1 VSEFRLD
8 PQAVI
13 ADLDELA
20 QQSGGRFAGAKRLAW
35 TPQWLA
41 ARSWLTSKLTDIG
54 LEPERDQAG
63 NLWARI
69 DGDDDRFLIVGSHID
84 AVPDGGWLDGALGL
98 MTALETVRQLSRA
111 GVRPPVGVRFVDWAD
126 EEGAR
131 FGRSLIGS
139 SACAGNLN
147 PDDVRGLQ
155 DANGV
160 TLADGLAECG
170 VDLDAAPAAADRL
183 SGALAYLELHIE
195 QGPVLLDGGRLA
207 SAVSGTFGVERH
219 LMTFLGQAAHAGS
232 TPMRLR
238 QDSLA
243 AAARAALAIRES
255 AIAHGG
261 VATVGRMQ
269 STPGVITAVAGRTEM
284 QLDQRHLEPGELAA
298 MLAEAMD
305 ACRSAADAF
314 GCQLA
319 RRNVFSV
326 PPTPF
331 DPALVGLASSSVEQA
346 GGAAGGPIPSGPLH
360 DATEIG
366 RVVPTAM
373 IFAQSDPPISHAS
386 IEDSPERALA
396 VAVDAYGRTVD
407 QVLARGGEITLEQQ
421 GKNTPD
427 RERP

>member
-1 VSEFRLD
+1 VSPVRLN

-41 ARSWLTSKLTDIG
+41 ARSWLTSKLTELG

-111 GVRPPVGVRFVDWAD
+111 GGRPPLSVRFVDWAD

-131 FGRSLIGS
+131 FGRSLLGS
-139 SACAGNLN
+139 SACAGTLD
-147 PDDVRGLQ
+147 PDDVRALEDPGGVRLE
-155 DANGV
+155 DA
-160 TLADGLAECG
+160 LAECG
-170 VDLDAAPAAADRL
+170 IDLDAAPTAAERL
-183 SGALAYLELHIE
+183 NGAAAYLELHIE
-195 QGPVLLDGGRLA
+195 QGPVLLDGDRLA
-207 SAVSGTFGVERH
+207 APVSGTFGVERH
-219 LMTFLGQAAHAGS
+219 LVTFDGQAAHAGS

-238 QDSLA
+238 RDSLA
-243 AAARAALAIRES
+243 AAARAALEIRES

-284 QLDQRHLEPGELAA
+284 QLDQRHLDPTELAA
-298 MLAEAMD
+298 MFAEAQD
-305 ACRSAADAF
+305 ACRNAAEEFNCTFEVRRVF
-314 GCQLA
+314 GA
-319 RRNVFSV
+319 T
-326 PPTPF
+326 PTPF
-331 DPALVGLASSSVEQA
+331 HPTLVGIAGESVEQA
-346 GGAAGGPIPSGPLH
+346 GGDAGGPIPSGPLH

-396 VAVDAYGRTVD
+396 VAIDAYGRTVD
-407 QVLARGGEITLEQQ
+407 QVLERGGGITLE
-421 GKNTPD
+421 GEAATTSDGEGP
-427 RERP
+427 

>member
-1 VSEFRLD
+1 VSAVRLD
-8 PQAVI
+8 AQAVI

-20 QQSGGRFAGAKRLAW
+20 AQSGGRFAGAKRLAW
-35 TPQWLA
+35 TPHWMQ
-41 ARSWLTSKLTDIG
+41 ARAWLTAKLGSFG

-69 DGDDDRFLIVGSHID
+69 DGERDDFMIVGSHID

-98 MTALETVRQLSRA
+98 MTALETVRQISRSGA
-111 GVRPPVGVRFVDWAD
+111 TPPIGVRFVDWAD

-139 SACAGNLN
+139 SACAGTLR
-147 PDDVRGLQ
+147 PDEVRGLQ
-155 DANGV
+155 DPDGV
-160 TLADGLAECG
+160 TLGDALAGCG
-170 VDLDAAPAAADRL
+170 VELNRAGAAAERL
-183 SGALAYLELHIE
+183 HGAVAYLELHIE

-207 SAVSGTFGVERH
+207 SAVSGTVGVERH
-219 LMTFLGQAAHAGS
+219 LITFVGQAAHAGS

-255 AIAHGG
+255 AIAHNG

-284 QLDQRHLEPGELAA
+284 QLDQRHLDPIELAA
-298 MLAEAMD
+298 MLDEALQ
-305 ACRSAADAF
+305 ACRSGAEEF
-314 GCQLA
+314 NCTFEV
-319 RRNVFSV
+319 RNVFSV

-331 DPALVGLASSSVEQA
+331 DTRLVEMATASVEHA
-346 GGAAGGPIPSGPLH
+346 GGEAHEPIPSGPLH

-373 IFAQSDPPISHAS
+373 IFAQSDPPISHAA
-386 IEDSPERALA
+386 IEDSSERALS
-396 VAVDAYGRTVD
+396 VAIDAYGRTVE
-407 QVLARGGEITLEQQ
+407 QVLARADEFTSQ
-421 GKNTPD
+421 GAG
-427 RERP
+427 